1 MKYILKTQLALL
13 VPLTLTAF
21 ACAPHSVALVPEAQQ
36 SITVSGKGEV
46 FAEPDMAR
54 VRLGVE
60 ERATSAEQAM
70 DKVNARMSQITAAL
84 KDKGV
89 AAKDVQTTELSMY
102 FERSPD
108 APTPPFR
115 GEMAP
120 TKEMS
125 SETVASSQS
134 APAEK
139 KPEGFYVARNTVTVS
154 VHKIEQVGAVIGAA
168 MAAGANN
175 LHGFELTI
183 EDPSQL
189 RDEARKR
196 AVKKAMDKAQLLAAE
211 AHVELGPVLS
221 VTEIDGGEHPPM
233 MAERAMSMK
242 SANVPIEAG
251 ELSVA
256 QSVQVVFG
264 IKR

>member
-1 MKYILKTQLALL
+1 MKYILKAQLALL

-115 GEMAP
+115 EMAP
-120 TKEMS
+120 TKEMN
-125 SETVASSQS
+125 SEATTSSQS

-139 KPEGFYVARNTVTVS
+139 QPAGFYVARNTVTVS

-189 RDEARKR
+189 RDEARRR

-242 SANVPIEAG
+242 SANVPVEAG
-251 ELSVA
+251 ELSIA